1 MTTAGKKR
9 VAAAVQPQK
18 TARSLALFIGLRY
31 VGSAARSQLVAFLSR
46 VSMAGLVLGVALLVV
61 VLSVMNGF
69 ERELR
74 ENIIGLVPHASIN
87 GNAPIRNWQQLANE
101 VVKHP
106 QVEAVAPFIHFQALA
121 LWRGESEAIL
131 VQGVD
136 PALETNVSVIER
148 FIKQG
153 SFAALAQEPNGIVLG
168 APLATALNVKVG
180 DTLSLIVPQLDQNQ
194 AEAPLVQRVKLVA
207 IFDSGTQEDRKT
219 AMCNLTLAA
228 QLMGYGDAVQGVRL
242 RVQDIFQASSTA
254 YDILNQLPDGF
265 FVRDWTRTQGNLY
278 EAVRMSR
285 SLVLILL
292 LIIVA
297 VAAFN
302 VVSMLVMV
310 VTDKREDIA
319 ILKTLGM
326 SPRGIMGVFMVQG
339 MAIGFV
345 GNSIGAVV
353 GVLLSQ
359 VVGKLVQAIEYVFG
373 VQFLQTDVYLVDHLP
388 VDVHAADVLL
398 IVIVAQVMC
407 VLATIYPSWSA
418 SRIAPADALR
428 YEI

>member
-1 MTTAGKKR
+1 VSGGREISESRGT
-9 VAAAVQPQK
+9 
-18 TARSLALFIGLRY
+18 LAWFIGLRY

-74 ENIIGLVPHASIN
+74 ENILGLVPHASIN

-106 QVEAVAPFIHFQALA
+106 QVEAAAPFIHFQAMA
-121 LWRGESEAIL
+121 VWHGESEAIL

-136 PALETNVSVIER
+136 PAREAQVSVIER
-148 FIKQG
+148 FIRDG
-153 SFAALAQEPNGIVLG
+153 SFAALQQESTGIVLG
-168 APLATALNVKVG
+168 MPLATALGLKVG
-180 DTLSLIVPQLDQNQ
+180 DTFSLIVPQPDQNQ
-194 AEAPLVQRVKLVA
+194 GEAPVVQRVKVVA
-207 IFDSGTQEDRKT
+207 LFDSGTEMDRKI
-219 AMCNLTLAA
+219 AICNLALAA
-228 QLMGYGDAVQGVRL
+228 ELMRYGDAVQGVRL
-242 RVQDIFQASSTA
+242 RVHDLFAATHTA
-254 YDILNQLPDGF
+254 YEILNQMPDGF
-265 FVRDWTRTQGNLY
+265 FVRDWTRTHGNLY

-285 SLVLILL
+285 SLILILL
-292 LIIVA
+292 LIIIA

-326 SPRGIMGVFMVQG
+326 SPGGIMRVFMVQG
-339 MAIGFV
+339 MAIGCV
-345 GNSIGAVV
+345 GTVIGALAGIVLSLVV
-353 GVLLSQ
+353 GQ
-359 VVGKLVQAIEYVFG
+359 LVQAIEFVFG
-373 VQFLQTDVYLVDHLP
+373 VHFLQTDVYPVNHLP
-388 VDVHAADVLL
+388 VDIHALDVLL
-398 IVIVAQVMC
+398 IVIVAQIMC
-407 VLATIYPSWSA
+407 VLATVYPAWSA